1 MNPNVKVRNIPGIN
15 IPEHDH
21 VDLQDR
27 IGTTNN
33 LNSVTYRIGGASG
46 QIVSKLWFTYI
57 GGTPTTNNA
66 EIATY
71 YRTDS

>member
-27 IGTTNN
+27 VGTTNN
-33 LNSVTYRIGGASG
+33 S
-46 QIVSKLWFTYI
+46 
-57 GGTPTTNNA
+57 P
-66 EIATY
+66 
-71 YRTDS
+71 